1 MPPRIFIS
9 VGDDSADLHAS
20 HLMRAIRRRE
30 PDVEFVGL
38 GLSRMREEGLEPLHL
53 GTEKDSAMWLHN
65 AIRLGHYQNRAVKC
79 SEFFARE
86 HPDLVIPIDFGG
98 FNMCLSMRAAR
109 AGLRVFYYIPP
120 QVWAHGR
127 YRLKKLRKW
136 VTKCGLI
143 YPFEPPLYERWGVAA
158 DYVGH
163 PLFDELQAD
172 PPSDQ
177 KVRDLRGRFG
187 ERLVGIFPG
196 SRRQEVIPHMAMLRD
211 SCAAIRRAVPDVQF
225 ALLAPPRLR
234 AVVDEHRGESGIEIL
249 DDVRPVELARASR
262 ICLAKSGTITLEIA
276 SQETPTVIFYRANPL
291 VAFMAWGL
299 SHTPVIGIIN
309 NLAGRIV
316 CPERPTTRHEPDW
329 ITRNALRLLQDEGA
343 WEECRAGIRET
354 LDGFAVPGA
363 SERAAESALS
373 LI

>member
-1 MPPRIFIS
+1 MPPRIFMS

-20 HLMRAIRRRE
+20 HLMRAIRRRQ
-30 PDVEFVGL
+30 PDAEFVGL
-38 GLSRMREEGLEPLHL
+38 GLARMQAEGMQALDL

-65 AIRLGHYQNRAVKC
+65 AIRLGHYQGRAVKC
-79 SEFFARE
+79 SEFFRRE
-86 HPDLVIPIDFGG
+86 RPDLVIPIDFGG
-98 FNMCLSMRAAR
+98 FNMCLSMRAA
-109 AGLRVFYYIPP
+109 AQGLRVFYYIPP

-163 PLFDELQAD
+163 PFFDELAAD
-172 PPSDQ
+172 PPSED
-177 KVRDLRGRFG
+177 KVAALRARFG
-187 ERLVGIFPG
+187 PRLVGIFPG
-196 SRRQEVIPHMAMLRD
+196 SRRQEVIPHLAMLREA
-211 SCAAIRRAVPDVQF
+211 CAAIRRAEPDVQF

-234 AVVDEHRGESGIEIL
+234 DVVEEHRGGVGIEIL

-276 SQETPTVIFYRANPL
+276 SQETPAVIFYRANPF

-299 SHTPVIGIIN
+299 SHTPVIGIVN
-309 NLAGRIV
+309 NLAGRII
-316 CPERPTTRHEPDW
+316 CPERPTTRHEPGW
-329 ITRNALRLLQDEGA
+329 VARNALRLLQDEAA
-343 WEECRAGIRET
+343 WEECRAGIRAT

-363 SERAAESALS
+363 SEHAAESALS